1 LQNPKKIFCFKFYRL
16 QQVEVEVYAEDEDR
30 AKQRFLE
37 RKWANKPFE
46 VYAEEE
52 EIIDIL
58 EVEYWN

>member
-1 LQNPKKIFCFKFYRL
+1 M
-16 QQVEVEVYAEDEDR
+16 YAEDEDR